1 MPKKNAIFLAKF
13 CLEEKKGKDS
23 SSSQFEPNL
32 NQHFFFF
39 FAIKN
44 YATIWLKNAYQ
55 MRMLRALIN
64 TGNKDYIE
72 LGLKSL
78 IPNRN
83 GFNRP

>member
-1 MPKKNAIFLAKF
+1 MRH
-13 CLEEKKGKDS
+13 S
-23 SSSQFEPNL
+23 
-32 NQHFFFF
+32 
-39 FAIKN
+39 
-44 YATIWLKNAYQ
+44 LKNAYQ

-64 TGNKDYIE
+64 TGNKEYIE